1 MEEIKIGCIYK
12 LFSILRFN
20 FQNGAKT
27 LNRNSLG
34 GENRM
39 CLQKD
44 LGLIVVKESLLGNNG
59 RDQNRV
65 HKARQ
70 VAGILMVPRQQSDP
84 VHVGWL

>member
-1 MEEIKIGCIYK
+1 MEEIKIGCIKLHK

-27 LNRNSLG
+27 LNRNRLG

-44 LGLIVVKESLLGNNG
+44 LGFIVVKESLLVFGWGKSN
-59 RDQNRV
+59 
-65 HKARQ
+65 
-70 VAGILMVPRQQSDP
+70 VPSKRPWPYCS
-84 VHVGWL
+84 